1 MLLGEGAALTFASC
15 LVTKSTKPKPLCA
28 PVPVIFFGRRTVFS
42 SPKVLEDKRPTSETE
57 ACQGGRGSGL
67 RLRSQSLQVT
77 RDGWLQELP
86 PPRHTHVA
94 SHFPTAS
101 PHSAGVASFSLLA
114 TKWGR
119 EGTIRLENFWCLS
132 CHLGD
137 TWTPV
142 LSPWDESCTHCA
154 RPGKAP
160 AMGRGL
166 CLRIKAQ
173 DAGGFP

>member
-1 MLLGEGAALTFASC
+1 MLLWAAVLTFASC

-42 SPKVLEDKRPTSETE
+42 SPKVLETKGQQQRLRTE
-57 ACQGGRGSGL
+57 AYEGGRGSGL

-77 RDGWLQELP
+77 RDGWFQKHP
-86 PPRHTHVA
+86 PPRHIHVA
-94 SHFPTAS
+94 SHFPTARPLS
-101 PHSAGVASFSLLA
+101 EGVASFSLLA

-119 EGTIRLENFWCLS
+119 EGTIRLEVLMGNFWCLS

-142 LSPWDESCTHCA
+142 FSP
-154 RPGKAP
+154 
-160 AMGRGL
+160 
-166 CLRIKAQ
+166 
-173 DAGGFP
+173 